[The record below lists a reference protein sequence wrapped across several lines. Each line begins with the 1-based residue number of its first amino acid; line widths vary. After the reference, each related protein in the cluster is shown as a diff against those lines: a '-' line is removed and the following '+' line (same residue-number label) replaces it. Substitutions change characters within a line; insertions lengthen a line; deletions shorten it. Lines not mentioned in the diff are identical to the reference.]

1 MGTGMWTFVRAVL
14 SVIIGCIIGCRI
26 AHAQYQPIPNYTGIG
41 AGQKFRNDVNNHLS
55 GVTPIA
61 PRIVSLPFAQ
71 LPSEQDGQE
80 YWCLDCMRSNPCAG
94 GGAGALAVGQRG
106 VWSCTSSGSVNGI
119 FNVVEYGAN
128 YLGTAD
134 ASAGAQ
140 AAINAACAAALSP
153 ANAGLSSVPTV
164 YFPPGVYWFSQ
175 PVLNSCGKTILIAG
189 AGMYSSSITAKISGV
204 GAMTGPLFVTM
215 PSNYVSSL
223 GQIFD
228 TSLAT
233 GSGNS
238 LYWSGS
244 SQGTQRFYLDIGDA
258 IINDEGGA
266 LTSPAPLNG
275 LTQFDIRGFVKLPSA
290 APTAADYIWSSSNG
304 AMDGQTGCSNA
315 SGFTACAGAY
325 GIGAGNN
332 VITGPN
338 WDGIAYLK
346 VGGIEYVLT
355 GNQHNFTPGSI
366 LEEELSYDGSNIRL
380 IVNGKL
386 VAVQAATGTVTQRPD
401 ENMVLGGVN
410 QNNLWSTPAQANTW
424 LGWLDSVQLSNTAR
438 STCAGSTTL
447 GASCY
452 TAATAKFAGDSN
464 TIFLTNFDQTLNP
477 SGVLNS
483 ATQSGALIAA
493 DYTNGS
499 GSGLAWMPLR
509 NYLLGIGQEQ
519 DFRDFGMSSQSFG
532 IFDAIGTLSTFANIY
547 SNTNA
552 AGIYLS
558 GGAFGTHIE
567 NWIGT
572 ANGYNIAPFVEV
584 QAGGLTDL
592 ENVHLTCGNYCVI
605 GQDYLYLNHV
615 FLQIPNQTIY
625 GLVLQGGAV
634 VTDLEPDSENCGSAI
649 SALVVGS
656 TETRF
661 IGGSLQSC
669 SGQPLMT
676 VSPVSL
682 RQLVL
687 DGTTG
692 SVAGS
697 PSSFINIL
705 PAWANGS
712 GLLQPIRWI
721 APNINGLPVGSA
733 TATIPLSN
741 QPNQVIAELG
751 VTKIIN
757 VRDYGA
763 KCDNAADDTTAIQT
777 AFSAAAAGGQPVYF
791 PPGTCYVAGPI
802 TYKGQSFYGAGEKLS
817 TIRGAPGKD
826 VFVTIDPVAGDN
838 GSGQAGWQASVHDI
852 QLQVDST
859 SDVSASNTNRI
870 LGRHF
875 YDAAMTSGSAVLT
888 SAQAEFT
895 AGDVGHSIQ
904 VNGAGASG
912 ANLVTTI
919 SSLVNPGYNGTT
931 AQANLAVNAS
941 ATVSSA
947 TGYLATDSGG
957 VTTTVGNCAFA
968 FLDSD
973 ANTAHFVNSNNRGLL
988 HASFNRVFIAS
999 YGQSETNHVCAFY
1012 DQIGAYDTSFED
1024 VTINQTYYGIL
1035 HLLPT
1040 LNQTAGAYT
1049 PDDNAY
1055 RRVSITSHIPF
1066 ISYDGE
1072 QDLVDNLQLYG
1083 SNAGDLGFFLLH
1095 ANVLGRT
1102 DPTNWTIN
1110 SLFVEPNSSTNAT
1123 VDWVTG
1129 TGHSFVNG
1137 NLASGGTNVV
1147 QWDANSSQALNETA
1161 PNDGTHQTLKL
1172 AGSRNQFLL
1181 AISQPANFA
1190 SDTGFANSVL
1200 ANAFTGSG
1208 FYSSRP
1214 VALDSPRLPS
1224 AMLGGDFAQSGSAYK
1239 SYVSGTDLFITP
1251 GDIQW
1256 SALNPQPTITLDS
1269 TVAPSGQYTV
1279 LPQASLPAYFQK
1291 VNGQTWQAGTNVPLS
1306 KVRVYIM
1313 EKASVNCTEGIYF
1326 TDSANV
1332 VNYGQLG
1339 SANLTANWQ
1348 VLSFDADVSGAMANG
1363 AGALRLNFNG
1373 TSPNTA
1379 TVYIAWIAI
1388 RPWTEGVTAHGIND
1402 AGQITTA
1409 LLATPAAPA
1418 VTVNGTGGTTSYSY
1432 FCVGHD
1438 AAGGV
1443 TAASSAG
1450 TTSIGNATLS
1460 SSNFNTVTC
1469 GPQAGIVT
1477 WDVLKT
1483 NTSTALAAGVS
1494 GNGLAAVLDIGQ
1506 TTSAYTAPAR
1516 NSTGDIVMASGSV
1529 LSNGCKGTVALT
1541 PGSPSTATVSNSCVT
1556 TSCAPICTDETNAN
1570 AIKCVPSAGALALTG
1585 PNTVTDTVSWACN

>member
-1 MGTGMWTFVRAVL
+1 MKAFLKGLIYALTL
-14 SVIIGCIIGCRI
+14 CVIACGI
-26 AHAQYQPIPNYTGIG
+26 AAAQYQPIPNYIGVG
-41 AGQKFRNDVNNHLS
+41 AGQKFRNDINNHLS

-106 VWSCTSSGSVNGI
+106 AWSCTSGGSVNGV
-119 FNVVEYGAN
+119 FNVTEYGAN
-128 YLGTAD
+128 SLGTAD

-140 AAINAACAAALSP
+140 AAVNAACAAALSP
-153 ANAGLSSVPTV
+153 ANSGFSSVPII
-164 YFPPGVYWFSQ
+164 YFPPGVYWFQ
-175 PVLNSCGKTILIAG
+175 YPVLNSCGKTMLIEG
-189 AGMYSSSITAKISGV
+189 AGMYATGIV
-204 GAMTGPLFVTM
+204 GKVVGQPVMTGPLFVTM
-215 PSNYVSSL
+215 PPNYLSTL
-223 GQIFD
+223 GTIFGA
-228 TSLAT
+228 SLAT

-244 SQGTQRFYLDIGDA
+244 SQGTQRFYLDIADA
-258 IINDEGGA
+258 ILNDESGS
-266 LTSPAPLNG
+266 LSNPAPLNT
-275 LTQFDIRGFVKLPSA
+275 LAQFDVRAFAEVPSG
-290 APTAADYIWSSSNG
+290 APGGTYIWSSSMG
-304 AMDGQTGCSNA
+304 AMDAQTGCSNA
-315 SGFTACAGAY
+315 PNITGCAGAY
-325 GIGAGNN
+325 AIGARNDG
-332 VITGPN
+332 TN
-338 WDGIAYLK
+338 WNGIAEMK
-346 VGGIEYVLT
+346 IGGTTYVLT
-355 GNQHNFTPGSI
+355 GNQNNFAPAAI
-366 LEEELSYDGSNIRL
+366 HEEELSYDGANIRL
-380 IVNGKL
+380 VVDGKL

-401 ENMVLGGVN
+401 ENMVLGGVMGGS
-410 QNNLWSTPAQANTW
+410 QSFGTASSNTW

-438 STCAGSTTL
+438 ATCAGSIIL

-452 TAATAKFAGDSN
+452 SAATAKFAGDSN

-483 ATQSGALIAA
+483 ATQPGALIAA

-499 GSGLAWMPLR
+499 GSGLAWMVLR
-509 NYLLGIGQEQ
+509 NYALQIGIEQ
-519 DFRDFGMSSQSFG
+519 DFRDLGLVSSTFG
-532 IFDAIGTLSTFANIY
+532 IFDAVGTLSTFANIN
-547 SNTNA
+547 SNTA
-552 AGIYLS
+552 GAGIYLY
-558 GGAFGTHIE
+558 GEAFGSHIE
-567 NWIGT
+567 NWIGA
-572 ANGYNIAPFVEV
+572 ANGFNIAPFVEV
-584 QAGGLTDL
+584 GAAGLTDL
-592 ENVHLTCGNYCVI
+592 ENVHLTCGYYCVI
-605 GQDYLYLNHV
+605 GQDYLYMNHV
-615 FLQIPNQTIY
+615 FLQIPVQTLY

-634 VTDLEPDSENCGSAI
+634 VTDLEVDAENCGGSNLTTA
-649 SALVVGS
+649 ALVVGS

-661 IGGSLQSC
+661 IGGGLVSC
-669 SGQPLMT
+669 GGQPLMT
-676 VSPVSL
+676 VSPVNL

-692 SVAGS
+692 SVGGNP
-697 PSSFINIL
+697 PSYINVL
-705 PAWANGS
+705 PAWSNGS

-751 VTKIIN
+751 VTKVIN

-763 KCDNAADDTTAIQT
+763 KCDNATDDTTAIQA
-777 AFSAAAAGGQPVYF
+777 AFTAAAAGGQPVYF
-791 PPGTCYVAGPI
+791 PPGTCYVAGTI
-802 TYKGQSFYGAGEKLS
+802 TYKGQTFYGAGEKLS

-875 YDAAMTSGSAVLT
+875 YDAAMTSGSALLT
-888 SAQAEFT
+888 STQAEFT

-919 SSLVNPGYNGTT
+919 ASLVNPGYNGTT
-931 AQANLAVNAS
+931 AQANLAVSAS
-941 ATVSSA
+941 TTVSAA
-947 TGYLATDSGG
+947 TGYLAADSGG

-968 FLDSD
+968 FLNSD
-973 ANTAHFVNSNNRGLL
+973 ANTAHFVNPSNRGLI
-988 HASFNRVFIAS
+988 HANFSRVFIAS
-999 YGQSETNHVCAFY
+999 FGQNETNHVCAFY

-1040 LNQTAGAYT
+1040 LNQTAGAYS

-1110 SLFVEPNSSTNAT
+1110 SLFVEPNSSTNAA

-1147 QWDANSSQALNETA
+1147 QWDANSSQVLNATA
-1161 PNDGTHQTLKL
+1161 PNDGTHQVLKL

-1181 AISQPANFA
+1181 IISQPANFA

-1200 ANAFTGSG
+1200 ADAFTGTG

-1214 VALDSPRLPS
+1214 VALDSPRMPS
-1224 AMLGGDFAQSGSAYK
+1224 AMLGGDFAQGGSAYK
-1239 SYVSGTDLFITP
+1239 SYVSGADLFITP

-1256 SALNPQPTITLDS
+1256 SALNPQPAITLDS
-1269 TVAPSGQYTV
+1269 TVSPSGQYVV
-1279 LPQASLPAYFQK
+1279 LPQASLAAYFQK
-1291 VNGQTWQAGTNVPLS
+1291 VAGQTWQAGVNVPLS

-1326 TDSANV
+1326 TDSANA

-1339 SANLTANWQ
+1339 SANLTTNWQ
-1348 VLSFDADVSGAMANG
+1348 VLSFDADVTGAMANS

-1373 TSPNTA
+1373 TTPNTA
-1379 TVYIAWIAI
+1379 TVYVAWIAI
-1388 RPWTEGVTAHGIND
+1388 KPWTEGVTAHGIND

-1418 VTVNGTGGTTSYSY
+1418 VTVNGTAGTTSYSY

-1450 TTSIGNATLS
+1450 TTSTGNATLS

-1483 NTSTALAAGVS
+1483 NTSTSLAAGVS
-1494 GNGLAAVLDIGQ
+1494 GNGLATVLDIGQ

-1516 NSTGDIVMASGSV
+1516 NSTGDIAMAAGSI
-1529 LSNGCKGTVALT
+1529 LANGCKGTVALT
-1541 PGSPSTATVSNSCVT
+1541 SGTPSTATVTNSCVT

-1570 AIKCVPSAGALALTG
+1570 AIKCVPSAGSLALTG
-1585 PNTVTDTVSWACN
+1585 PNTVTDMVSWACN